1 MSARTRPTPDGD
13 HRACCVR
20 AGASAADRPVDEVGA
35 PRRRGGHDAG
45 PAAELAPG
53 AVRLSGVLPPPGSP
67 GTDLPVR
74 SVLGALADALA
85 AAGTAVLVAPPGTG
99 KTTLVPLAL
108 ADGVPGR
115 VLVAEPRR
123 VAARAAA
130 ARMASLL
137 GEPVGGS
144 VGYSVRGD
152 SRRSAAT
159 RVEVVTTGLLVR
171 RLQADPELP
180 GVSAVVLDECHERQL
195 DTDLALAF
203 CLDVRAAL
211 RPELVLLAMSA
222 TAQAD
227 RLAALLGGDGA
238 PAPVV
243 AATGA
248 LHDVA
253 PVWCPPVPP
262 VAPAHGTRV
271 DPRLL
276 DAVADVTRRALAE
289 TTGDV
294 LVFLPGAGEIGGV
307 AGRLAGVAADLRPL
321 HGRLPADV
329 QDAALTPGPRRR
341 VVLSTDV
348 AETSL
353 TVPGV
358 RTVVDAG
365 LARVPRYDVARG
377 LGALVTVRAS
387 RAAAVQRAGRAGRE
401 APGRVYRL
409 WSAAEH
415 DRLPAAAEPEIAGAD
430 LTGLALELAC
440 WGAPDG
446 GGLAL
451 PDRPPAAAMAVAQAT
466 LRALGATDDAGRV
479 TPRGRALTAVGAH
492 PRLARALLDGAPLVG
507 RRRAAEL
514 VALLSADVPLAS
526 DDLVA
531 GWRELRRQPGGAA
544 ARWRDEAARLTRS
557 TPAAPDTGLPDDAAA
572 GTVVGLA
579 HPEWLARRRPGTERT
594 YLLAA
599 GTGAELAP
607 GTALAGAPWLAVA
620 AADRAPGRRDARVRS
635 AVAVDEGTALAAGA
649 GLHADGPEV
658 AWRDGDVV
666 AARVERLGAIV
677 LTERPLPHPDPVAVT
692 AALAEGLRREG
703 PALLRWTPAA
713 TALRER
719 LAAAAAGLGEPWP
732 AVDDAALGTAL
743 ATGGAL
749 GAARDRAGLARLDV
763 TALLRSLVP
772 WQVAGRLD
780 ELVPERVTVPTGSAV
795 RVDYSDPAVPT
806 LQVRVQEVFGWAAAP
821 VVAGRPLRLQLL
833 SPASRVVAT
842 TADLAGFWTTGYP
855 AVRSE
860 LRGRYPRHPW
870 PEDPATA
877 SPTRRVKP
885 RGRPG

>member
-1 MSARTRPTPDGD
+1 M
-13 HRACCVR
+13 
-20 AGASAADRPVDEVGA
+20 
-35 PRRRGGHDAG
+35 
-45 PAAELAPG
+45 
-53 AVRLSGVLPPPGSP
+53 LPPTGTP

-74 SVLGALADALA
+74 AVLPALDTALDHGGA
-85 AAGTAVLVAPPGTG
+85 AVLVAPPGTG

-108 ADGVPGR
+108 ADRLPGR

-130 ARMASLL
+130 RRMAALL
-137 GEPVGGS
+137 DEPVGRS

-152 SRRSAAT
+152 SRHSAAT

-180 GVSAVVLDECHERQL
+180 GVDAVVLDECHERAL

-203 CLDVRAAL
+203 TLDVRGSL
-211 RPELVLLAMSA
+211 RPELELLAMSA
-222 TAQAD
+222 TAQAG
-227 RLAALLGGDGA
+227 RLAELMGR
-238 PAPVV
+238 APVV
-243 AATGA
+243 EATGS
-248 LHDVA
+248 LHDVEL
-253 PVWCPPVPP
+253 VWCPPAPP
-262 VAPAHGTRV
+262 VAPAHGLHV

-276 DAVADVTRRALAE
+276 TAVADTVRQALAE

-294 LVFLPGAGEIGGV
+294 LVFLPGAAEIGRV
-307 AGRLAGVAADLRPL
+307 AGLLSGVDADVRPL
-321 HGRLPADV
+321 HGRLPSAE
-329 QDAALTPGPRRR
+329 QDAALTAGPRRR

-377 LGALVTVRAS
+377 LGSLITVRVS
-387 RAAAVQRAGRAGRE
+387 RAAATQRAGRAGRE

-415 DRLPAAAEPEIAGAD
+415 DRLPAAPEPEIAVAD

-440 WGAPDG
+440 WGEPDG
-446 GGLAL
+446 TGLAL
-451 PDRPPAAAMAVAQAT
+451 PDVPPDAAFTVARST
-466 LRALGATDDAGRV
+466 LRQLGAVDDAGRV
-479 TPRGRALTAVGAH
+479 TPRGRSLTAVGAH
-492 PRLARALLDGAPLVG
+492 PRLARALLDGTPLVG
-507 RRRAAEL
+507 RRRAAEV
-514 VALLSADVPLAS
+514 VALLSADVPSRS

-531 GWRELRRQPGGAA
+531 DWREVRRSRDG
-544 ARWRDEAARLTRS
+544 RWRDEVARLTR
-557 TPAAPDTGLPDDAAA
+557 AAPDSPDTRLPDDVAA
-572 GTVVGLA
+572 GLVVGLA

-620 AADRAPGRRDARVRS
+620 AADRAPGRRDARVRT
-635 AVAVDEGTALAAGA
+635 AVAVDEATALEAGAAG
-649 GLHADGPEV
+649 HTDGPEV
-658 AWRDGDVV
+658 TWRDGDVS
-666 AARVERLGAIV
+666 AARVERVGAIV
-677 LTERPLPHPDPVAVT
+677 LAERPLPDPDPAAVT

-703 PALLRWTPAA
+703 LALLRWTPAA

-719 LAAAAAGLGEPWP
+719 LAAAHAGLGDPWP
-732 AVDDAALGTAL
+732 AVDDASLLAALGESPAL
-743 ATGGAL
+743 SGARSR
-749 GAARDRAGLARLDV
+749 RDLTRVDVV
-763 TALLRSLVP
+763 TALRSLLP
-772 WQVAGRLD
+772 WELAGRLD
-780 ELVPERVTVPTGSAV
+780 ELVPERVPVPTGSAI
-795 RVDYSDPAVPT
+795 RVDYSDPDVPT
-806 LQVRVQEVFGWAAAP
+806 LSARVQELFGWAAAP

-842 TADLAGFWTTGYP
+842 TADLAGFWVTGYP

-870 PEDPATA
+870 PEDPAAAT
-877 SPTRRVKP
+877 PTRRAKP
-885 RGRPG
+885 RGS

>member
-1 MSARTRPTPDGD
+1 M
-13 HRACCVR
+13 
-20 AGASAADRPVDEVGA
+20 
-35 PRRRGGHDAG
+35 
-45 PAAELAPG
+45 
-53 AVRLSGVLPPPGSP
+53 LPPTGTP

-74 SVLGALADALA
+74 SVLPALDAALT
-85 AAGTAVLVAPPGTG
+85 AAGAAVLVAPPGTG

-108 ADGVPGR
+108 AGRVPGT

-130 ARMASLL
+130 RRMAALL
-137 GEPVGGS
+137 GEPVGAS

-180 GVSAVVLDECHERQL
+180 GVGAVVLDECHERQL

-203 CLDVRAAL
+203 TLDVRAAL
-211 RPELVLLAMSA
+211 RPELALLAMSA
-222 TAQAD
+222 TAQAG
-227 RLAALLGGDGA
+227 RLAALMGD
-238 PAPVV
+238 APVLE
-243 AATGA
+243 ATGA
-248 LHDVA
+248 LHDVE
-253 PVWCPPVPP
+253 PVWCPPSPP
-262 VAPAHGTRV
+262 VAPPLGTRV

-276 DAVADVTRRALAE
+276 TAVAGTVRRALAE
-289 TTGDV
+289 TAGDV
-294 LVFLPGAGEIGGV
+294 LVFLPGAAEIGRV
-307 AGRLAGVAADLRPL
+307 AGLLAGVDADVRPL
-321 HGRLPADV
+321 HGRLPAAD

-365 LARVPRYDVARG
+365 LARVPRFDVARG
-377 LGALVTVRAS
+377 MGALATVRVS

-415 DRLPAAAEPEIAGAD
+415 DRLPAAAEPEIAAAD

-446 GGLAL
+446 AGLAL
-451 PDRPPAAAMAVAQAT
+451 PDPPPAAAFDVARAT
-466 LRALGATDDAGRV
+466 LRELGAVDAAGRV
-479 TPRGRALTAVGAH
+479 TARGRSLTAVGAH

-507 RRRAAEL
+507 RRRAAEV
-514 VALLSADVPLAS
+514 VALLSADVPARS

-531 GWRELRRQPGGAA
+531 GWRELRRNREP
-544 ARWRDEAARLTRS
+544 RWRDEVDRLGRAA
-557 TPAAPDTGLPDDAAA
+557 PPAPDTDLTDDVAA
-572 GTVVGLA
+572 GLVVGLA
-579 HPEWLARRRPGTERT
+579 HPEWLARRRPGAERT

-607 GTALAGAPWLAVA
+607 GTALNGAEWLAVA
-620 AADRAPGRRDARVRS
+620 AADRSPGRRDARVRT
-635 AVAVDEGTALAAGA
+635 AVAVDRATALEAGA
-649 GLHADGPEV
+649 AAHTDAAEV
-658 AWRDGDVV
+658 VWRDGDVA

-677 LTERPLPHPDPVAVT
+677 LRERPLTDPDPAAVAAAVAAGLRAEGLDLLRWTSAATGLRQRLAAAHAGLGPPWPPVDNEALRAAFAESPAVT
-692 AALAEGLRREG
+692 AARSRRDLARVDVVAALR
-703 PALLRWTPAA
+703 ALL
-713 TALRER
+713 
-719 LAAAAAGLGEPWP
+719 
-732 AVDDAALGTAL
+732 
-743 ATGGAL
+743 
-749 GAARDRAGLARLDV
+749 
-763 TALLRSLVP
+763 P
-772 WQVAGRLD
+772 WQLAGRLE
-780 ELVPERVTVPTGSAV
+780 ELVPERVEVPTGSRV
-795 RVDYSDPAVPT
+795 RVDYADPAVPT
-806 LQVRVQEVFGWAAAP
+806 LSVRVQEVFGWAAAP

-833 SPASRVVAT
+833 SPAGRVVAT
-842 TADLAGFWTTGYP
+842 TADLAGFWSTGWP

-870 PEDPATA
+870 PEDPASA
-877 SPTRRVKP
+877 AATRRAKP
-885 RGRPG
+885 RGT